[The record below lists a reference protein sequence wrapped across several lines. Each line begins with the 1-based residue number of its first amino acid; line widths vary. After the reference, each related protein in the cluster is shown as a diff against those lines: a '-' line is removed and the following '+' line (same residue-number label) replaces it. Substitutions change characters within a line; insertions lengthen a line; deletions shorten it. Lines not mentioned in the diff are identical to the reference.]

1 MSVTELFPYPENII
15 RDADKPSDVI
25 RFSLSRDWSP
35 MPRAL
40 IIGCNPSTADKDEDD
55 PTVQWWLK
63 WFFKNGYGGF
73 DVCNLYPFVTPY
85 PSKCREIACSDDE
98 ESKENL
104 LHNTRILKSKAAEA
118 STIFV
123 CWGNIAFDNNH
134 IKAVVSELKSI
145 DGNPIQLWCWI
156 KNKSGSPRHPLARSK
171 HRIPLTQSATLWR

>member
-1 MSVTELFPYPENII
+1 MPDTEFFPYPENII
-15 RDADKPSDVI
+15 RDADKPSDEV
-25 RFSLSRDWSP
+25 RFSLSRDWSS

-40 IIGCNPSTADKDEDD
+40 IIGCNPSKADAAGDD

-73 DVCNLYPFVTPY
+73 DVCNLYPFVTQY

-104 LHNTRILKSKAAEA
+104 LHNTRILKSNAAEA

-123 CWGNIAFDNNH
+123 CWGDIEWDNGH
-134 IKAVVSELKSI
+134 INSLVSELKSAL
-145 DGNPIQLWCWI
+145 GKNSQLWCWV
-156 KNKSGSPRHPLARSK
+156 KNKNGSPRHPSARGK
-171 HRIPLTQSATLWR
+171 HRIPLSQPATLWI